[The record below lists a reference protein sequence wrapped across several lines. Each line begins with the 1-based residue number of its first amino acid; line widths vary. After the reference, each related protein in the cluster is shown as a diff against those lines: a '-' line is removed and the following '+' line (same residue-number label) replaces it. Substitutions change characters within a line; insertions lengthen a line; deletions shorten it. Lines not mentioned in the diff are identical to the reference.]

1 MEERNKRK
9 KRMQELLQ
17 KNKES
22 RKLEIEPLLK
32 ECVEVLQSNVEI
44 LSQVESEEM
53 YYALQ
58 KAFPFTSSGRIEWD
72 NFRNKIKV
80 ANLQDIIGILS
91 EKYKARDYDIVTLW
105 GYGNSPVIRTNLQN
119 AIKHIEAINAIGSD
133 QWAYCHLY
141 KFVIEFYH
149 DDSIVIGFH
158 N

>member
-9 KRMQELLQ
+9 ERMQELLQ

-22 RKLEIEPLLK
+22 RKVEIEPLLK

-53 YYALQ
+53 YYTLQ
-58 KAFPFTSSGRIEWD
+58 KVFPFTSWGRIDWD
-72 NFRNKIKV
+72 NFKNKIRI
-80 ANLQDIIGILS
+80 ANSQDIINILRK
-91 EKYKARDYDIVTLW
+91 KYKTIDYEIVALW
-105 GYGNSPVIRTNLQN
+105 GYGNSPVIKTNLQN
-119 AIKHIEAINAIGSD
+119 AIKHIEDINDIGSD
-133 QWAYCHLY
+133 QWLYCSSY

-149 DDSIVIGFH
+149 NDSIVIGFD